1 VSDESYEADGAPSDE
16 VEDTSSDAPEVLS
29 DEVLSDEVLSDE
41 VLSDEELI
49 SEDFAEL
56 SGLIQERDEL
66 RATAQRLQADFENY
80 RKRVE
85 RQSDEVAARQ
95 AASLASALLPA
106 LDALDLAEAHLD
118 LDGEVSVEAKAL
130 TAARSLLS
138 DALGKQGLEPI
149 PGAGSPFDPT
159 LHDAVAHAE
168 GDGTEEGPLVDEVLR
183 TGYLFRGVVVRPA
196 MVRVKG

>member
-1 VSDESYEADGAPSDE
+1 MSDESYEQDGAPSDE
-16 VEDTSSDAPEVLS
+16 EEDISSDAPEVTS
-29 DEVLSDEVLSDE
+29 E
-41 VLSDEELI
+41 EELI

-66 RATAQRLQADFENY
+66 RSTAQRLQADFENY

-85 RQSDEVAARQ
+85 RQSEEVAARQ
-95 AASLASALLPA
+95 AAALASALLPA

-118 LDGEVSVEAKAL
+118 LEGEVSVEAKAL
-130 TAARSLLS
+130 IAARSLLS
-138 DALGKQGLEPI
+138 DALGKQGLESI
-149 PGAGSPFDPT
+149 PGAGSVFDPT

-183 TGYLFRGVVVRPA
+183 AGYLFRGAVVRPA